1 MGTVAVPLG
10 NCRSVLF
17 RVWMHVCVCVCLE
30 ELRLCLFLSLSLP
43 LSRHSTSTF
52 HPKLLPCFSPLN
64 PRIPPS
70 SSCIL
75 HCLVTRRVP
84 CPPRPQTHTT
94 WGEICYNSPVS
105 PLLVKHTMTT
115 VSAPDGLAALERHV
129 HVAVAA
135 LVVDGAGCGVDGAGG
150 LVGGGGLLGLV
161 G

>member
-1 MGTVAVPLG
+1 MYSRFSSG
-10 NCRSVLF
+10 F
-17 RVWMHVCVCVCLE
+17 
-30 ELRLCLFLSLSLP
+30 ELD
-43 LSRHSTSTF
+43 
-52 HPKLLPCFSPLN
+52 
-64 PRIPPS
+64 
-70 SSCIL
+70 
-75 HCLVTRRVP
+75 
-84 CPPRPQTHTT
+84 HT
-94 WGEICYNSPVS
+94 VS

>member
-1 MGTVAVPLG
+1 M
-10 NCRSVLF
+10 
-17 RVWMHVCVCVCLE
+17 E
-30 ELRLCLFLSLSLP
+30 EM
-43 LSRHSTSTF
+43 
-52 HPKLLPCFSPLN
+52 
-64 PRIPPS
+64 
-70 SSCIL
+70 
-75 HCLVTRRVP
+75 
-84 CPPRPQTHTT
+84 
-94 WGEICYNSPVS
+94 CYNLPVS